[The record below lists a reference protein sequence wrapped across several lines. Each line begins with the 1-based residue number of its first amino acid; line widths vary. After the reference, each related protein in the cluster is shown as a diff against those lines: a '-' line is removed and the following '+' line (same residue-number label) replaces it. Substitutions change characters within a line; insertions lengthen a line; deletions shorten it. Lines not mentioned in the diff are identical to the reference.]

1 MRRED
6 ARERMERKER
16 KKEQGRARTLPEL
29 LALAAKKGYKPGWAY
44 KIFYGR
50 KY

>member
-6 ARERMERKER
+6 ARERKER
-16 KKEQGRARTLPEL
+16 RKQQGRAKSLPEL
-29 LALAAKKGYKPGWAY
+29 LALADRLGYKRGWAY

-50 KY
+50 KH